1 METASTTTA
10 ASTTFKEDIILEC
23 RFYEEELPNEN
34 DLVVVQVKR
43 VEENGAYVSL
53 LEYGN
58 KEGLVS
64 PQEYSKI
71 SNMKSLH
78 KVMRVGKI
86 EIVKVIC
93 VDKKQGYLDLSKK

>member
-1 METASTTTA
+1 METASTVSV
-10 ASTTFKEDIILEC
+10 ASSTFKEDLILEC
-23 RFYEEELPNEN
+23 RFYEDELPNEN

-64 PQEYSKI
+64 P
-71 SNMKSLH
+71 
-78 KVMRVGKI
+78 
-86 EIVKVIC
+86 
-93 VDKKQGYLDLSKK
+93 

>member
-1 METASTTTA
+1 METASTTT
-10 ASTTFKEDIILEC
+10 ASTTFKEDIILES

-34 DLVVVQVKR
+34 DLVVVQVNR

-64 PQEYSKI
+64 P
-71 SNMKSLH
+71 
-78 KVMRVGKI
+78 
-86 EIVKVIC
+86 
-93 VDKKQGYLDLSKK
+93 